1 MSRIDQTFKKLR
13 EQKRKAFIAFITAG
27 DPDLKT
33 TVELARSFESAGVDI
48 LELGVPF
55 SDPLADGPTI
65 QKASERALGRGVDLP
80 KIFAAVKEI
89 REVSQLPVCLMSYYN
104 PLFHYG
110 LKKVARD
117 AAVAG
122 VDGFIVPDLP
132 PEEADDLRGQ
142 ARDHGLDTVF
152 FMAPTTRPERL
163 KLVAAASTGFIYY
176 VAVTGVTGA
185 RAAMPASCEEQIR
198 QVRRFTEKPVC
209 VGFGVSTPAQVRALS
224 RSADGVIVGSA
235 IVNKIHEHAGRP
247 DGVEQ
252 VVSYVRKLT
261 KPLKSSSGAD

>member
-1 MSRIDQTFKKLR
+1 MSRIDQTFKKLK

-33 TVELARSFESAGVDI
+33 TVELALSFEGAGVDI

-65 QKASERALGRGVDLP
+65 QKASERALERGVDLP

-89 REVSQLPVCLMSYYN
+89 RAVSQLPVCLMSYYN

-110 LKKVARD
+110 LKKVTQD

-132 PEEADDLRGQ
+132 LEEADDFRGH
-142 ARDHGLDTVF
+142 AKAAGLDTVF

-163 KLVAAASTGFIYY
+163 KLVAAAATGFIYY

-185 RAAMPASCEEQIR
+185 RAAMPASYKEQIR
-198 QVRRFTEKPVC
+198 LARTFTEKPVC
-209 VGFGVSTPAQVRALS
+209 VGFGVSTPEQVRALS
-224 RSADGVIVGSA
+224 QSADGVIVGSA
-235 IVNKIHEHAGRP
+235 IISKIYEHSGRP
-247 DGVEQ
+247 DCVEQ
-252 VVSYVRKLT
+252 VANYVRRLT
-261 KPLKSSSGAD
+261 EPLRT